1 MSAFW
6 RVQTQSLVANKKE
19 YFKKAEAIEKI
30 RVFLNDLF
38 VFTDNELLFV
48 EKFKSKEYCPELLFQ
63 DSEIV
68 DRIKNHPM
76 AKWRCSQK

>member
-38 VFTDNELLFV
+38 ELLFV